1 MDWRGRG
8 AENEDKD
15 EGGAENAEKLEKWL
29 DERPARG
36 APQEP
41 EQI

>member
-1 MDWRGRG
+1 MKIRMKEER
-8 AENEDKD
+8 EY
-15 EGGAENAEKLEKWL
+15 AEKLEKWL